1 MSYASAGVD
10 PAAAIATWS
19 ALVLGVVGLGFA
31 VLSKTMGGI
40 TDTSRLYRTMRR
52 EREDARVEDL
62 TEDITYLRGRV
73 TSLVDDLEH
82 IWGLIHEHR
91 VWDHQM
97 IAALRDHDPNA
108 PIPPPPPLLPR
119 SAIAQQ
125 ARSAIVAADVHKT
138 IDTIEA
144 KANAGTP
151 PHGLNIPTNGS

>member
-1 MSYASAGVD
+1 MSHVSAGVD
-10 PAAAIATWS
+10 PTALATWS
-19 ALVLGVVGLGFA
+19 AFIIGVVGLGFA

-73 TSLVDDLEH
+73 TSLVDDQEH

-97 IAALRDHDPNA
+97 IAALRDHDPTA

-119 SAIAQQ
+119 SDLAQQ

-144 KANAGTP
+144 KASGGTP
-151 PHGLNIPTNGS
+151 PHGLKIPKNGS

>member
-1 MSYASAGVD
+1 MPHASAGVE
-10 PAAAIATWS
+10 PATLATWS
-19 ALVLGVVGLGFA
+19 AFILGVVGLGFA

-62 TEDITYLRGRV
+62 TEDISHLRNRV
-73 TSLVDDLEH
+73 SSLVADQDY

-91 VWDHQM
+91 IWDHQM
-97 IAALRDHDPNA
+97 IAALRDHDPTA

-119 SAIAQQ
+119 SAIAQK

-151 PHGLNIPTNGS
+151 PHGLNIPKNGS

>member
-1 MSYASAGVD
+1 MPYASAGVD

-62 TEDITYLRGRV
+62 TEDINHLRNRV
-73 TSLVDDLEH
+73 SSLVADQDH

-97 IAALRDHDPNA
+97 IAALRDHDPTA

-119 SAIAQQ
+119 SAIAQK
-125 ARSAIVAADVHKT
+125 ARSAIVAAEVHKT

-151 PHGLNIPTNGS
+151 PHGLKIPKNGS